1 MGESEESESNGNG
14 FSCRSFFFILRS
26 IYIFSVFFF
35 FCFVHFFPLPT
46 GIMPA
51 PSSSSSCCLV
61 RQATVILFELLRM
74 CSSSYPLC
82 VVLSPVLQV
91 SGHLQHLGIIFL
103 SFVFFSCTLTN
114 SLFSF
119 DCFGGATAAI
129 FSVLVCPRYKCLFL
143 FITYIV
149 LVAALHFRSS
159 SITLFR
165 TPATC
170 CCSLFCFV
178 LFVFPF
184 FCVFSFFFMVW
195 LVLLCSRTRS
205 GSISLAFP

>member
-1 MGESEESESNGNG
+1 MALAVVRS
-14 FSCRSFFFILRS
+14 FSCIYFFGFLFLLFCPLFPPPHRH
-26 IYIFSVFFF
+26 YAGTFVLFFVLF
-35 FCFVHFFPLPT
+35 F
-46 GIMPA
+46 
-51 PSSSSSCCLV
+51 V
-61 RQATVILFELLRM
+61 REATVIHFELLRM

-82 VVLSPVLQV
+82 VVLWPVLQV
-91 SGHLQHLGIIFL
+91 SGHLQHVGIIFL

-119 DCFGGATAAI
+119 DCFVGATAAI
-129 FSVLVCPRYKCLFL
+129 FSVLVCPCYKCLFL
-143 FITYIV
+143 FITYVV
-149 LVAALHFRSS
+149 LVAAFHFQSS

-170 CCSLFCFV
+170 CCSLFRFV
-178 LFVFPF
+178 LLVFPF
-184 FCVFSFFFMVW
+184 FCVFSFFFIVW